1 MSPEAVVL
9 VLVLIFHCDISTAFV
24 GLGGKECRP
33 LGVEVEAVDVDAE
46 RNGVGISLLV
56 ISAVFWE
63 D

>member
-1 MSPEAVVL
+1 MSPDAMVL
-9 VLVLIFHCDISTAFV
+9 VLVFIFHGDIRTAFV
-24 GLGGKECRP
+24 GLEGKECRL
-33 LGVEVEAVDVDAE
+33 LGIEVEAVDVDAE